1 MNGKVIQ
8 SRLDAFR
15 GPPSF
20 FHMGRHAVEPIGC
33 LKQFAADIV
42 RLCSPGKSPDFAGLL
57 SVKRAVACGLS
68 AISGSPPLKD
78 ILVPSTCRLP
88 PKCGTGSP
96 RTLSQYYSVV
106 RSSLGYVNELGLCL
120 IRLTVSP
127 NT

>member
-57 SVKRAVACGLS
+57 SVKRAVCLWIVSHIRLAPAKGYSRPEYL
-68 AISGSPPLKD
+68 
-78 ILVPSTCRLP
+78 PSTVKVWNPFPADTLATLQRGSEFPGLRQRAWPVSYP
-88 PKCGTGSP
+88 PHG
-96 RTLSQYYSVV
+96 
-106 RSSLGYVNELGLCL
+106 RS
-120 IRLTVSP
+120 
-127 NT
+127 